1 MWDGSC
7 CRWAWGGC
15 GWLPGWGA
23 FGGGLCLP
31 VRVGLGLPG
40 LGTGLGLGWP
50 LLGLLLV
57 GLGLAVVTGGSVG
70 GPSGLASRGR
80 ASLCLE
86 DTTSPSRV
94 RSSGV
99 GGAGPTGP
107 PGWAR
112 PSRRPALT
120 RRSCRRAGSMSSVL
134 ARGQHPKKGRSLQG
148 DDVLAAL
155 ASCRVPAD
163 GASESARAGG
173 PPDGADEGGGI
184 VVVEPSGGGESAA
197 SRPAA
202 RRVSSLKGPRVAR
215 SGVKPSGCSDLAG
228 ERGATAS
235 SCVSQGGLS
244 ADAQP
249 PSGTT
254 GPVSAGGPQVCGS
267 SRAWRAA
274 GGKDGSPSQAEARGD
289 EATGGACGTTSRA
302 APEDEGVRSGGGGGV
317 VTGGG
322 GGGPS
327 CTAEAQESTA
337 ERRARLVQRLLR
349 AARGG
354 PPEAELGQAHAS
366 GLHGGSAEPV
376 GARGVPPCRPTA
388 APLEGEGR
396 SGARADC

>member
-1 MWDGSC
+1 
-7 CRWAWGGC
+7 
-15 GWLPGWGA
+15 
-23 FGGGLCLP
+23 
-31 VRVGLGLPG
+31 
-40 LGTGLGLGWP
+40 
-50 LLGLLLV
+50 
-57 GLGLAVVTGGSVG
+57 
-70 GPSGLASRGR
+70 
-80 ASLCLE
+80 
-86 DTTSPSRV
+86 
-94 RSSGV
+94 
-99 GGAGPTGP
+99 
-107 PGWAR
+107 
-112 PSRRPALT
+112 
-120 RRSCRRAGSMSSVL
+120 MSSAL

-163 GASESARAGG
+163 GASESDRAGG

-228 ERGATAS
+228 EGGATAS
-235 SCVSQGGLS
+235 SCVSQGGPS

-249 PSGTT
+249 PSGTP
-254 GPVSAGGPQVCGS
+254 GPVSAGGPQACGS

-274 GGKDGSPSQAEARGD
+274 GRNAGGPSQVGAREA
-289 EATGGACGTTSRA
+289 EATGGACGTPPRA
-302 APEDEGVRSGGGGGV
+302 APEDEGARSGGGGGV

-327 CTAEAQESTA
+327 RAAVGSEAAPETAE

-349 AARGG
+349 AARGA
-354 PPEAELGQAHAS
+354 PSEAELGQAHAS